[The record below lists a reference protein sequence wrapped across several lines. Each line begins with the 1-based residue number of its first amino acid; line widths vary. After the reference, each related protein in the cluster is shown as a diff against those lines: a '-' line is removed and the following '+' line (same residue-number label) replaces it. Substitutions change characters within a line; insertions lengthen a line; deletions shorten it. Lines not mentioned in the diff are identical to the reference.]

1 MKILLPVIVAGSL
14 IGTFFAG
21 GYFVHGYGVQQGIAA
36 GEHICVKAVNAAIS
50 HATYPTVYLNAVTH
64 EPMAIVHDGYC
75 TPYPRHLPEYYNR
88 PHYVSPDWQP
98 CTQLGGGLKVK
109 PSPAL
114 AAVKKEIKQ

>member
-14 IGTFFAG
+14 IGTFLAG
-21 GYFVHGYGVQQGIAA
+21 GYFVHGYGVRQGIAA

-50 HATYPTVYLNAVTH
+50 HATYPTL
-64 EPMAIVHDGYC
+64 AIVYPSGAVAAEYRQGVC
-75 TPYPRHLPEYYNR
+75 IPYPRHVPTLY
-88 PHYVSPDWQP
+88 HHFYVSPEWEP
-98 CTQLGGGLKVK
+98 CGAEKPSE